1 MFTHVIKSLFSEAEA
16 GEIVRQARE
25 AGLAQA
31 SLVGGATHHDIRR
44 AQIAWLDDEGPAD
57 WVMQRIMS
65 AVAEANR
72 ETFHFR
78 LEGFEERLQV
88 AAYDEGEQGHF
99 DWHSDMGGGPLAA
112 RRKLTIVAQL
122 TRPEEYEGGE
132 LQLNPAGRPFAAS
145 REIGDAILFASFVL
159 HRVAPVTSGLRHSL
173 TCWVHG
179 PEFT

>member
-16 GEIVRQARE
+16 GEIVRLARE

-57 WVMQRIMS
+57 WVMQRVMS

>member
-1 MFTHVIKSLFSEAEA
+1 MFVHVIKSLFSEAEA
-16 GEIVRQARE
+16 ASIVSLAHD
-25 AGLAQA
+25 AGLSQA

-44 AQIAWLDDEGPAD
+44 AQIAWLDDEGSAD
-57 WVMQRIMS
+57 WVMQRVMA

-72 ETFHFR
+72 ETFHFQ

-88 AAYDEGEQGHF
+88 AAYDANEEGHF

-122 TRPEEYEGGE
+122 TRSEQYEGGE

-145 REIGDAILFASFVL
+145 AGIGDAILFASFVL
-159 HRVAPVTSGLRHSL
+159 HRVTPVTAGLRHSL